1 MAGFECSSHRR
12 KDGVRLDLIRA
23 TSQSLHALGDYRG
36 CAELGLRTIRAT
48 DCGGT
53 LIETAPGTY
62 DWSSWAPRGGPIGRC
77 PGYLGHLRRGGVIFG
92 HPRGW
97 HTPPPSARRGRTGAS
112 ARSVHGKPDALIA
125 LRHTASGS
133 IRYERPPRDVGLAF
147 CGFTSFAQ
155 LRLPQGDVA
164 QVSFSQ
170 LAMAFSSL
178 KFCLRTRSGS

>member
-62 DWSSWAPRGGPIGRC
+62 DGQVGR
-77 PGYLGHLRRGGVIFG
+77 RE
-92 HPRGW
+92 
-97 HTPPPSARRGRTGAS
+97 A
-112 ARSVHGKPDALIA
+112 ARSAGVQVIWDIFA
-125 LRHTASGS
+125 
-133 IRYERPPRDVGLAF
+133 EVGLFSAIHAD
-147 CGFTSFAQ
+147 GTRRLRQPVADELVRQQDLFTAN
-155 LRLPQGDVA
+155 
-164 QVSFSQ
+164 
-170 LAMAFSSL
+170 
-178 KFCLRTRSGS
+178 RTR